1 MVDTYDLSGAFLG
14 TKLEGR
20 EVYMHL
26 PPEAGK
32 YAKNFLRLEKSRYGL
47 KSASKTFMKQV
58 GEEVLKFVERV
69 EYNLVITMCV
79 HVQNAKLEKIHEDQ
93 CLYRYQNMGQ

>member
-1 MVDTYDLSGAFLG
+1 VVDTYDLSGAFLG
-14 TKLEGR
+14 TKLEGL

-47 KSASKTFMKQV
+47 KSASKTFMKQL
-58 GEEVLKFVERV
+58 GEEVLKSVERV

-79 HVQNAKLEKIHEDQ
+79 CRTQSSRKFMRISACTGTNI
-93 CLYRYQNMGQ
+93 GQ